1 MTKYELSKWDLSELV
16 KDPKNHAFEKKI
28 KLVQKRSEQ
37 FEKIKSK
44 LNPKISTKEFKK
56 ILSELEEISEK
67 ISTIGGY
74 ASLLYSAD
82 TQSDEATSL
91 LTRMT
96 KLGSDVS
103 NRVLFFDLWWQKSID
118 EKNANRLIKESGD
131 FII

>member
-1 MTKYELSKWDLSELV
+1 MTKYELGKWNLSELV

-44 LNPKISTKEFKK
+44 LNSKISTKEFKK
-56 ILSELEEISEK
+56 IFSELEEISEK

-82 TQSDEATSL
+82 TQSDEDTSSVKV
-91 LTRMT
+91 M
-96 KLGSDVS
+96 
-103 NRVLFFDLWWQKSID
+103 
-118 EKNANRLIKESGD
+118 ESPN
-131 FII
+131 